1 MSNESWTEQSNEAIR
16 VFVRCNFNDNN
27 CTDNTVSGNLAGER
41 SRASLHDLSVRK
53 LTISYGPIDAAR
65 AFGKKRV
72 LDGSL

>member
-16 VFVRCNFNDNN
+16 VRCNFNDNN
-27 CTDNTVSGNLAGER
+27 CTDNTVSGNLVGER